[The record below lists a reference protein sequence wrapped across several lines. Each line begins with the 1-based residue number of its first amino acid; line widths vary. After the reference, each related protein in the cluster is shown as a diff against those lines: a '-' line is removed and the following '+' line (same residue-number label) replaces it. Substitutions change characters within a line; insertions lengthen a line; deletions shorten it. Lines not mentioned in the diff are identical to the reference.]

1 MVMFDVITRHL
12 RRNFPNVKYVRNIT
26 DIDDK
31 IITRAI
37 ENNEDIYTLTNRF
50 IDAMH
55 EDEKSLGVLSP
66 DIEPRATDS
75 IDKMIDMI
83 KQRTLSLREASL
95 FLEHKNNFI
104 KNILK
109 SLKKVMIFF
118 SWSGRPAAEEAF
130 FCKFQKKQ
138 KIKN

>member
-1 MVMFDVITRHL
+1 MLKFTDSLTGEKADFSPRDPGKVSVYWCGPTVYDAPHLGHARSTMAFDILVRYL
-12 RRNFPNVKYVRNIT
+12 RWSGYEVTSVSNIT

-37 ENNEDIYTLTNRF
+37 ENNEDIYSLTNRF

-55 EDEKSLGVLSP
+55 EDEQSLGVLSP

-83 KQRTLSLREASL
+83 ENL
-95 FLEHKNNFI
+95 FMEYADN
-104 KNILK
+104 
-109 SLKKVMIFF
+109 
-118 SWSGRPAAEEAF
+118 G
-130 FCKFQKKQ
+130 
-138 KIKN
+138 